1 MSHTFAE
8 NYDVIVIGAGHAGVE
23 AGLAASRMGCKTLL
37 ATINL
42 DMVAFM
48 PCNPSIGGSAKG
60 IVVREI
66 DALGGEMG
74 HNIDKTYIQM
84 KMLNMGKGPAVR
96 ALRAQADK
104 AEYAAEMKRTV
115 ERQENLTLRQTMIDE
130 ILVEDGKVIGVRTAT
145 NQKFAAKAVVVTT
158 GTALRGE
165 IIIGDLK
172 YSSGPNNSLAS
183 ITLADNLKE
192 LGLEIGRF
200 KTGTPPRVNART
212 INYEETEIQPGDE
225 KPNHFSFLSK
235 DEDYLQDQIPCWLT
249 YTNATS
255 HEIINSNLH
264 RAPMF
269 SGIVKGIGPRYCP
282 SIEDKIVRFA
292 DKERHQL
299 FLEPEGRHTDEIYV
313 QGLSTSLPED
323 VQQDLIHSI
332 KGLENAQMM
341 RTGYAIE
348 YDMVMPH
355 QLRATLETKKISGLF
370 TAGQTNGT
378 SGYEEAAGQGIVAG
392 INAALK
398 VQGKPELILKR
409 SDGYIGVMIDDL
421 VTKGTV
427 EPYRLLTSRAEYRL
441 ILRHDNADMRLT
453 EIGRQVGLVD
463 DERWQIF
470 QIHKNQFDNEMK
482 RLESIKLK
490 PVKET
495 NEKVVA
501 MGFKP
506 LTDALTAKEFMRR
519 PDVTYADAVAFIGPA
534 AEELDAKTIELIET
548 EVKYEGYIAKALDQ
562 VEKMKRMEEK
572 RIPADIDWDDIDS
585 IATEARQKF
594 KLISPE
600 TIGQA
605 SRISGVNPADIS
617 ILMVYL
623 EGRSRSIAK
632 NRAKES
638 DGEK

>member
-1 MSHTFAE
+1 MTHNFAE
-8 NYDVIVIGAGHAGVE
+8 NYDIIVVGAGHAGVE
-23 AGLAASRMGCKTLL
+23 ASLAASRMGCKTLL

-42 DMVAFM
+42 EMLAFM

-74 HNIDKTYIQM
+74 KNIDKTYIQM
-84 KMLNMGKGPAVR
+84 KMLNTGKGPAVR

-104 AEYAAEMKRTV
+104 ALYAQTMKQTV
-115 ERQENLTLRQTMIDE
+115 EKQENLTLRQAMIDE
-130 ILVEDGKVIGVRTAT
+130 ILVEDGKVVGVRTAT
-145 NQKFAAKAVVVTT
+145 NQKFSAKSVVITT

-165 IIIGDLK
+165 IILGELK

-183 ITLADNLKE
+183 VTLADNLRD

-200 KTGTPPRVNART
+200 KTGTPPRVKASS

-225 KPNHFSFLSK
+225 QPNHFSFMSR
-235 DEDYLQDQIPCWLT
+235 DEDYITDQVPCWLT
-249 YTNATS
+249 YTNTLS
-255 HEIINSNLH
+255 HDIINQNLH

-269 SGIVKGIGPRYCP
+269 SGIVKGVGPRYCP

-299 FLEPEGRHTDEIYV
+299 FLEPEGRHTEEVYA

-323 VQQDLIHSI
+323 VQVDLLRSI
-332 KGLENAQMM
+332 KGLENAEMM

-348 YDMVMPH
+348 YDIVLPH
-355 QLRATLETKKISGLF
+355 QLRATLETKVIAGLF

-378 SGYEEAAGQGIVAG
+378 SGYEEAAGQGLVAG

-409 SDGYIGVMIDDL
+409 SDAYIGVMIDDL
-421 VTKGTV
+421 VTKGTL

-453 EIGRQVGLVD
+453 EIGYEIGLVD
-463 DERWQIF
+463 EERYAIF
-470 QIHKNQFDNEMK
+470 KKRQMQFENELE
-482 RLESIKLK
+482 RLDSIKLK
-490 PVKET
+490 PVSET
-495 NEKVVA
+495 NKRIQEL
-501 MGFKP
+501 GFKP

-519 PDVTYADAVAFIGPA
+519 PQITYAVATDFVGCTDEP
-534 AEELDAKTIELIET
+534 LDSKVIELLET
-548 EVKYEGYIAKALDQ
+548 EIKYEGYIKKALDQ
-562 VEKMKRMEEK
+562 VAKMKRMEEK
-572 RIPADIDWDDIDS
+572 RIPPHIDWDDIDS

-594 KLISPE
+594 KKINPE
-600 TIGQA
+600 TLGQA

-623 EGRSRSIAK
+623 EGRQKGRK
-632 NRAKES
+632 NIN
-638 DGEK
+638 

>member
-1 MSHTFAE
+1 MTHTFAE

-74 HNIDKTYIQM
+74 RNIDKTYIQM

-130 ILVEDGKVIGVRTAT
+130 ILVEEGKVIGVRTGT
-145 NQKFAAKAVVVTT
+145 NQKFSAKAVVVTT

-212 INYEETEIQPGDE
+212 INYDETEIQPGDE

-299 FLEPEGRHTDEIYV
+299 FLEPEGRNTDEIYV

-378 SGYEEAAGQGIVAG
+378 SGYEEAAGQGIIAG

-463 DERWQIF
+463 DERWQVF

-490 PVKET
+490 PIKET

-534 AEELDAKTIELIET
+534 AEDLDAKTIELIET

-623 EGRSRSIAK
+623 EGRSRSISK
-632 NRAKES
+632 NKS
-638 DGEK
+638 KDSH

>member
-1 MSHTFAE
+1 MTHTFAE

-74 HNIDKTYIQM
+74 RNIDKTYIQM

-104 AEYAAEMKRTV
+104 VEYAAEMKRTV

-145 NQKFAAKAVVVTT
+145 NQKFSAKAVVVTT

-212 INYEETEIQPGDE
+212 INYDDTEIQPGDE

-299 FLEPEGRHTDEIYV
+299 FLEPEGRNTDEIYV

-378 SGYEEAAGQGIVAG
+378 SGYEEAAGQGIIAG

-463 DERWQIF
+463 DERWQVF

-490 PVKET
+490 PIKET

-519 PDVTYADAVAFIGPA
+519 PDVTYADVVAFIGPA
-534 AEELDAKTIELIET
+534 AEDLDAKTIELIET

-623 EGRSRSIAK
+623 EGRSRSISK
-632 NRAKES
+632 NKS
-638 DGEK
+638 KDSH

>member
-1 MSHTFAE
+1 MTHNFAE
-8 NYDVIVIGAGHAGVE
+8 NYDIIVVGAGHAGVE
-23 AGLAASRMGCKTLL
+23 ASLAASRMGCKTLL

-42 DMVAFM
+42 EMLAFM

-74 HNIDKTYIQM
+74 KNIDKTYIQM
-84 KMLNMGKGPAVR
+84 KMLNTGKGPAVR

-104 AEYAAEMKRTV
+104 ALYAQTMKQTV
-115 ERQENLTLRQTMIDE
+115 EKQENLTLRQAMIDE
-130 ILVEDGKVIGVRTAT
+130 ILVEDGKVVGVRTAT
-145 NQKFAAKAVVVTT
+145 NQKFSAKSVVITT

-165 IIIGDLK
+165 IILGDLK

-183 ITLADNLKE
+183 VTLADNLRD

-200 KTGTPPRVNART
+200 KTGTPPRIKASS
-212 INYEETEIQPGDE
+212 INYEKTEIQPGDE
-225 KPNHFSFLSK
+225 QPNHFSFMSR
-235 DEDYLQDQIPCWLT
+235 DEDYITDQVPCWLT
-249 YTNATS
+249 YTNTLS
-255 HEIINSNLH
+255 HDIINQNLH

-269 SGIVKGIGPRYCP
+269 SGIVKGVGPRYCP

-299 FLEPEGRHTDEIYV
+299 FLEPEGRYTEEVYV

-323 VQQDLIHSI
+323 VQVDLLRSI
-332 KGLENAQMM
+332 KGLENAEMM

-348 YDMVMPH
+348 YDIVLPH
-355 QLRATLETKKISGLF
+355 QLRATLETKVIAGLF

-378 SGYEEAAGQGIVAG
+378 SGYEEAAGQGLVAG

-409 SDGYIGVMIDDL
+409 SDAYIGVMIDDL
-421 VTKGTV
+421 VTKGTL

-453 EIGRQVGLVD
+453 EIGYEIGLVD
-463 DERWQIF
+463 EERYAIF
-470 QIHKNQFDNEMK
+470 KKRQMQFENELE
-482 RLESIKLK
+482 RLDSIKLK
-490 PVKET
+490 PVSET
-495 NEKVVA
+495 NKRIQEL
-501 MGFKP
+501 GFKP

-519 PDVTYADAVAFIGPA
+519 PQITYAVATDFVGCADEP
-534 AEELDAKTIELIET
+534 LDSKVIELLET
-548 EVKYEGYIAKALDQ
+548 EIKYEGYIKKALDQ
-562 VEKMKRMEEK
+562 VAKMKRMEEK
-572 RIPADIDWDDIDS
+572 RIPPHIDWDDIDS

-594 KLISPE
+594 KKINPE
-600 TIGQA
+600 TLGQA

-623 EGRSRSIAK
+623 EGRQKGRK
-632 NRAKES
+632 NIN
-638 DGEK
+638 

>member
-1 MSHTFAE
+1 MTHTFAE

-74 HNIDKTYIQM
+74 RNIDKTYIQM

-130 ILVEDGKVIGVRTAT
+130 ILVEEGKVIGVRTAT
-145 NQKFAAKAVVVTT
+145 NQKFSAKAVVVTT

-225 KPNHFSFLSK
+225 KANHFSFLSK

-299 FLEPEGRHTDEIYV
+299 FLEPEGRNTDEIYV

-378 SGYEEAAGQGIVAG
+378 SGYEEAAGQGIIAG

-463 DERWQIF
+463 DERWQVF

-490 PVKET
+490 PIKET
-495 NEKVVA
+495 NEKVVS

-534 AEELDAKTIELIET
+534 AEDLDAKTIELIET

-623 EGRSRSIAK
+623 EGRSRSISK
-632 NRAKES
+632 NKS
-638 DGEK
+638 KDSH

>member
-1 MSHTFAE
+1 MTHTFAE

-74 HNIDKTYIQM
+74 RNIDKTYIQM

-104 AEYAAEMKRTV
+104 AEYASEMKRTV

-145 NQKFAAKAVVVTT
+145 NQKFSAKAVVVTT

-212 INYEETEIQPGDE
+212 INYEDTEIQPGDE

-235 DEDYLQDQIPCWLT
+235 DEDYLLDQIPCWLT

-299 FLEPEGRHTDEIYV
+299 FLEPEGRNTDEIYV

-323 VQQDLIHSI
+323 VQQDLIHSV

-463 DERWQIF
+463 DERWQVF

-490 PVKET
+490 PIKET

-519 PDVTYADAVAFIGPA
+519 PDVTYADAVACIGPA
-534 AEELDAKTIELIET
+534 AEDLDAKTIELIET

-623 EGRSRSIAK
+623 EGRSRSISK
-632 NRAKES
+632 NKS
-638 DGEK
+638 KDSH

>member
-1 MSHTFAE
+1 MTYNFIE
-8 NYDVIVIGAGHAGVE
+8 EYDIIVIGAGHAGVE
-23 AGLAASRMGCKTLL
+23 ASLAASRMGCKVLL
-37 ATINL
+37 ATINIEML
-42 DMVAFM
+42 AFL

-60 IVVREI
+60 IVVREV
-66 DALGGEMG
+66 DALGGEMAK
-74 HNIDKTYIQM
+74 NIDKSYIQM
-84 KMLNMGKGPAVR
+84 KMLNTGKGPAVR

-104 AEYAAEMKRTV
+104 ELYSKEMRKTV
-115 ERQENLTLRQTMIDE
+115 ENQENLTLRQTMIDE

-145 NQKFAAKAVVVTT
+145 HQEYGAKAVIVTT

-172 YSSGPNNSLAS
+172 YSSGPNHSLAS
-183 ITLADNLKE
+183 INLAENLKN

-200 KTGTPPRVNART
+200 KTGTPPRVKASS

-225 KPNHFSFLSK
+225 NPNHFSYNSR
-235 DEDYLQDQIPCWLT
+235 DEDYLKDQIPCWLT
-249 YTNATS
+249 YTNSQS

-269 SGIVKGIGPRYCP
+269 TGVVKGVGPRYCP

-299 FLEPEGRHTDEIYV
+299 FLEPEGRNTEEVYV

-323 VQQDLIHSI
+323 VQRDLVHSI
-332 KGLENAQMM
+332 KGLENAEMM

-348 YDMVMPH
+348 YDMVLPH

-370 TAGQTNGT
+370 TAGQANGT

-398 VQGKPELILKR
+398 IQGKPELILKR

-453 EIGRQVGLVD
+453 EIGREVGLVD
-463 DERWQIF
+463 DERWARF
-470 QIHKNQFDNEMK
+470 ETKKYQFENEMK
-482 RLESIKLK
+482 RLDSIKLK

-495 NEKVVA
+495 NEKVA
-501 MGFKP
+501 ALGFKP
-506 LTDALTAKEFMRR
+506 LTDAVTAKEFLRR
-519 PDVTYADAVAFIGPA
+519 PEVSYQDVVNFIGPA
-534 AEELDAKTIELIET
+534 AEELDDKIIELIET
-548 EVKYEGYIAKALDQ
+548 EIKYEGYISKALDQ

-572 RIPADIDWDDIDS
+572 RIPANIDWDDIDS

-594 KLISPE
+594 KLINPE

-623 EGRSRSIAK
+623 EGKSRSISK
-632 NRAKES
+632 NQEKES
-638 DGEK
+638 

>member
-1 MSHTFAE
+1 MTYIFAE

-74 HNIDKTYIQM
+74 RNIDKTYIQM

-130 ILVEDGKVIGVRTAT
+130 ILVENNQVIGVRTAT
-145 NQKFAAKAVVVTT
+145 EQLFSAKTVVVTT

-165 IIIGDLK
+165 IIIGELK

-183 ITLADNLKE
+183 IRLADNLKE

-235 DEDYLQDQIPCWLT
+235 DEDYLQEQIPCWLT
-249 YTNATS
+249 YTNTKS

-299 FLEPEGRHTDEIYV
+299 FLEPEGRNTDEIYV

-378 SGYEEAAGQGIVAG
+378 SGYEEAAGQGLIAG

-453 EIGRQVGLVD
+453 DFGRQVGLVT
-463 DERWQIF
+463 DERWEHF
-470 QIHKNQFDNEMK
+470 QTHKHQFDKEME

-490 PVKET
+490 PIKET
-495 NEKVVA
+495 NEKVVS

-506 LTDALTAKEFMRR
+506 LTDAMTAKEFMRR
-519 PDVTYADAVAFIGPA
+519 PDVTYADVVTFVGPA
-534 AEELDAKTIELIET
+534 SEALSAKTIELIET
-548 EVKYEGYIAKALDQ
+548 EIKYEGYINKALDQ

-623 EGRSRSIAK
+623 EGRSRSISK
-632 NRAKES
+632 NKTKDSR
-638 DGEK
+638 